1 MHAVSRLV
9 FHGLIENIQAS
20 WVKMGEEGVSACLKA
35 GVNDLG
41 GTLMNES
48 ITRAAG
54 TRHGQEWSP
63 AIMEEKIRAAGR
75 QPRMRDTL
83 YREVSPERYRASFV
97 DFELPEVYNLKAGKY
112 QSIKRLQDTQ
122 VLPVRLVQA
131 TAQQAPVASQQVTLM
146 AACN

>member
-9 FHGLIENIQAS
+9 FHGLIDNIQAS
-20 WVKMGEEGVSACLKA
+20 WVKMGEQGVNACLKA

-54 TRHGQEWSP
+54 TQHGQEWSP
-63 AIMEEKIRAAGR
+63 AIMEAQIRASGR
-75 QPRMRDTL
+75 LPVMRDTL
-83 YREVSPERYRASFV
+83 YRKVSAERYRTSFV
-97 DFELPEVYNLKAGKY
+97 DSELSEVNNHKAGKY
-112 QSIKRLQDTQ
+112 QSLKRLHETEAQA
-122 VLPVRLVQA
+122 LRLVQSTVVRA
-131 TAQQAPVASQQVTLM
+131 TAASGQVTLM